1 MVIVAQ
7 DALFHCQKQ
16 KRNSLDE
23 RGGHDKYWFS
33 AEHNHVRQYVI
44 LNRGPGVYQ
53 FAAAFAPKIN
63 EATLAT
69 FARQS
74 SRVES
79 SCAAATATMSSSSSS
94 SFFHEHLRRRRRSDD
109 AHPRFLVGGPL
120 PNGRGASS

>member
-7 DALFHCQKQ
+7 DALFHCRKQ

-79 SCAAATATMSSSSSS
+79 SCAAAARWHRTRRPCR
-94 SFFHEHLRRRRRSDD
+94 FFSQHCHHVVVVVVVLF
-109 AHPRFLVGGPL
+109 PRALAAAAAV
-120 PNGRGASS
+120 R